1 MSKVVIQV
9 MSDWN
14 DWLYCAEENFQ
25 MARMLRWEN
34 DVVSLKDV
42 MTKFGVIN
50 D

>member
-1 MSKVVIQV
+1 MTAKLNV
-9 MSDWN
+9 
-14 DWLYCAEENFQ
+14 NFGEQ
-25 MARMLRWEN
+25 IIVKNMGVKWEN